1 MSRII
6 AVSAPVGG
14 GKSSLVRG
22 LARAFEGATAIHFD
36 HYETLT
42 ERPVEEMKS
51 WLRDGGNVDE
61 LVIERLPEDLAR
73 LKSGTAVVDPTGLP
87 VPPGDYI
94 FFETPFARQHPA
106 TGALIDM
113 SIWIDT
119 PLDVALARNLREF
132 TRRPEMSA
140 DLGSWLGP
148 YLDSYLDVV
157 RDLLLLQREMVGG
170 HADLVLDGMTSIEA
184 NVERARHEIL
194 MHIG

>member
-1 MSRII
+1 MRRVI

-22 LARAFEGATAIHFD
+22 LARAFPGAATIHFD

-42 ERPVEEMKS
+42 ERPVEEMKR
-51 WLRDGGNVDE
+51 WLRDGADVDE

-73 LKSGTAVVDPTGLP
+73 LKAGTAVVDPTG
-87 VPPGDYI
+87 VEIAPGDYV

-132 TRRPEMSA
+132 VRRPEMRA
-140 DLGSWLGP
+140 DLSHWLGP

-157 RDLLLLQREMVGG
+157 RDLLLLQHEMIGG
-170 HADLVLDGMTSIEA
+170 DADLVLDGMAPIGV
-184 NVERARHEIL
+184 NVAQARDAIL
-194 MHIG
+194 ARCG